1 MRDTNAARW
10 TPTTSICELTS
21 NYRTCRVGCDI
32 AEVRT
37 SVEDARCH
45 TVSRVKSQSTADE
58 QAVSDLLDREW
69 DPIGVY
75 EGPPAEQ
82 GLPGEYATYAPGIL
96 ETLRS
101 GGGKSDVMAQMRA
114 ARQRMSLEAIT
125 WLDERAAD
133 VIVNWWNIRRSS

>member
-1 MRDTNAARW
+1 
-10 TPTTSICELTS
+10 
-21 NYRTCRVGCDI
+21 
-32 AEVRT
+32 
-37 SVEDARCH
+37 
-45 TVSRVKSQSTADE
+45 VKSQSTADE

-82 GLPGEYATYAPGIL
+82 GPPGEYATYAPGIL

-101 GGGKSDVMAQMRA
+101 GGGKSDVMGQMRA

-125 WLDERAAD
+125 WLDERAAE
-133 VIVNWWNIRRSS
+133 VIVSWWNFRRTFYAAMGVRIWS

>member
-1 MRDTNAARW
+1 M
-10 TPTTSICELTS
+10 
-21 NYRTCRVGCDI
+21 
-32 AEVRT
+32 
-37 SVEDARCH
+37 
-45 TVSRVKSQSTADE
+45 SRVKSQSTEDE

-82 GLPGEYATYAPGIL
+82 GPPGEYVAYAPGIL

-101 GGGKSDVMAQMRA
+101 GGGKSDVMGQMRA

-133 VIVNWWNIRRSS
+133 EIVSWWNIRRTS